1 MQAIL
6 LATPVLIVAVPW
18 ILGHLQLCLAVV
30 AVVALSPFGT
40 VIWSLVP
47 HSLGKPFVQQQF
59 EQRRTRRSWQNTQ
72 QRAPFWPA
80 EVSPWDLL
88 PASGRGLQL

>member
-47 HSLGKPFVQQQF
+47 HSLGKPFVQQQ
-59 EQRRTRRSWQNTQ
+59 RRKQRSWQSTR

-80 EVSPWDLL
+80 EVSP
-88 PASGRGLQL
+88 